1 MSYFP
6 DRRSGIDPP
15 GIADALSE
23 SLSNQYGNWSSLYGD
38 IVRLDAHAA
47 VGNYAVRAVSVAGG
61 VIEQGSLVFTLS
73 TVLNLTNFE
82 KFQFM
87 IAAVVGTVNDNLTG
101 TAHIYLS
108 SGSDSLNPAWAQAD
122 FEFAKGQASQP
133 VSYSTKTFVQTDFT
147 IHQFGIP
154 FDWTNITRIELFFDT
169 KNLNPYTWDGYTIF
183 IDGGPF
189 FLLSSVPS
197 KLAVLAEDVN
207 GSTIGFGKH
216 MQLISP
222 TGATSSENVPWGP
235 FAISPAGTWTVTILD
250 DDFVQW
256 KDGVTDRTRNIL
268 INVGQAVTV
277 VAVFQSGQPP
287 PPSTGSNLI
296 VAGVAG
302 ISLIAIVIYYL
313 SRGTKR

>member
-15 GIADALSE
+15 SIADALSE
-23 SLSNQYGNWSSLYGD
+23 SLSNQYGSWSSLYGD
-38 IVRLDAHAA
+38 TVRLDAHAA
-47 VGNYAVRAVSVAGG
+47 VGNYAVTAVGET
-61 VIEQGSLVFTLS
+61 VIEQGSLVFDLATPLD
-73 TVLNLTNFE
+73 LTSFE

-108 SGSDSLNPAWAQAD
+108 SGSDPLNPAWAQAD
-122 FEFAKGQASQP
+122 FEFAKGQATQP
-133 VSYSTKTFVQTDFT
+133 VSYSTKTFVQTNFT
-147 IHQFGIP
+147 IHQFTIP
-154 FDWTNITRIELFFDT
+154 FNWTNITRIELRFDT
-169 KNLNPYTWDGYTIF
+169 QNVNPYTWDGYTVF

-197 KLAVLAEDVN
+197 KLAVLAEDVS

-235 FAISPAGTWTVTILD
+235 FAISPAGTWTITILD

-256 KDGVTDRTRNIL
+256 KDGVTDRTRNIV
-268 INVGQAVTV
+268 IAVGQGVTV
-277 VAVFQSGQPP
+277 TAVFQAGQPP
-287 PPSTGSNLI
+287 TPGNNLI
-296 VAGVAG
+296 IVGAAG

-313 SRGTKR
+313 SRRNKR